1 MSPIITLTHA
11 RDQPNQISYKIFDV
25 MSDSIFSKII
35 RREIPGVF
43 VYEDAICAV
52 IMDKFPSTPGQ
63 TLVIPKAEIDYAFDL
78 DNQTYQHL
86 FEIAKRIAHASDK
99 AFTPKRTCLAIEGFE
114 VPHAHIKI
122 YPVHDTS
129 RGLGPYLSSGNMA
142 DDADLSKQAEQ
153 IKAAL

>member
-1 MSPIITLTHA
+1 
-11 RDQPNQISYKIFDV
+11 

-35 RREIPGVF
+35 KHEVPGVF
-43 VYEDAICAV
+43 VYEDDVCAV
-52 IMDKFPSTPGQ
+52 LMDKFPSTPGQ
-63 TLVIPKAEIDYAFDL
+63 TLVVPKKEIDYAFDL
-78 DNQTYQHL
+78 DDTTYAHL
-86 FEIAKRIAHASDK
+86 FAVAKRVARASDQ
-99 AFTPKRTCLAIEGFE
+99 AFAPRRTCLAIEGFE

-142 DDADLSKQAEQ
+142 DDAELSRLSEQ

>member
-1 MSPIITLTHA
+1 M
-11 RDQPNQISYKIFDV
+11 
-25 MSDSIFSKII
+25 
-35 RREIPGVF
+35 
-43 VYEDAICAV
+43 V

-63 TLVIPKAEIDYAFDL
+63 TLVIPKEEIDYTFDL
-78 DNQTYQHL
+78 DDATYAHL
-86 FEIAKRIAHASDK
+86 FEVSKRIAHASDK
-99 AFTPKRTCLAIEGFE
+99 AFTPKRTCLAVEGFE

-142 DDADLSKQAEQ
+142 DDTELSQQAEL

>member
-1 MSPIITLTHA
+1 
-11 RDQPNQISYKIFDV
+11 

-35 RREIPGVF
+35 RREIPAIF
-43 VYEDAICAV
+43 VYEDDICVV
-52 IMDKFPSTPGQ
+52 IMDKFPSTAGQ
-63 TLVIPKAEIDYAFDL
+63 TLVIPKEEIDYTFDL
-78 DNQTYQHL
+78 DDATYAHL
-86 FEIAKRIAHASDK
+86 FEVSKRIAHASDK
-99 AFTPKRTCLAIEGFE
+99 AFSPTRTCLAIEGFE

-142 DDADLSKQAEQ
+142 DDTELSQQAEQ